1 MLQNKERELIENLLV
16 NASEKQTDAL
26 YKNVTRNIFKKYII
40 TFNYFY
46 SANFYSA
53 NNQIDDIERT
63 KYCAISDPEFHGK
76 IDYIFPSPEA
86 EREFYSY
93 CFFGRLTRDLAE
105 SIVRTNGFLVIRKNK
120 IYNTIFDRQVG
131 EVMSRRDSLGFS
143 EGFITLLKGDQSL
156 YEEWLRADAVCRYH
170 GHFKWFIP
178 SQCEVPQDLPKGLE
192 PVTISAEEVFQ
203 DNSDEL
209 LSWDVIDARIA
220 ELLYGDS
227 PSAHYGTIG
236 TRYDLE
242 LTILNITTTTGAY
255 GNKYFYLFVD
265 ADGNEFTWSTSTS
278 KDLSPHST
286 YTCRGTVKAH
296 NVYKG
301 RKQTELTRVMG
312 FALANPES

>member
-1 MLQNKERELIENLLV
+1 MLQKKERKLIENLLA
-16 NASEKQTDAL
+16 NASEKQLDEL
-26 YKNVTRNIFKKYII
+26 YRNTKSDFLKKYRIFFSYSYPSLGDKRIRYCTII
-40 TFNYFY
+40 
-46 SANFYSA
+46 
-53 NNQIDDIERT
+53 
-63 KYCAISDPEFHGK
+63 DPIINGK
-76 IDYIFPSPEA
+76 IEYIFPNSA
-86 EREFYSY
+86 EEEDFYKY
-93 CFFGRLTRDLAE
+93 CYFGIITKDLAE
-105 SIVRTNGFLVIRKNK
+105 SIVTRTEGRFKIKNYEIVNEK
-120 IYNTIFDRQVG
+120 ERQVG
-131 EVMSRRDSLGFS
+131 IVMSRRESLGFKK
-143 EGFITLLKGDQSL
+143 GFITLLKGDQSL

-203 DNSDEL
+203 GNSDEL
-209 LSWDVIDARIA
+209 LPWDVIDARIA

>member
-1 MLQNKERELIENLLV
+1 MGEGSGIMLQSKERELIQNLMD
-16 NASEKQTDAL
+16 NISEKQANELCHNAAPDFL
-26 YKNVTRNIFKKYII
+26 KKYRTI
-40 TFNYFY
+40 FNYFY
-46 SANFYSA
+46 TSLDSDKRK
-53 NNQIDDIERT
+53 I
-63 KYCAISDPEFHGK
+63 YCAVVDHEIGGK
-76 IDYIFPSPEA
+76 IDYFFCPTVE
-86 EREFYSY
+86 EDFYNY
-93 CFFGRLTRDLAE
+93 CYFGLITKDLAE
-105 SIVRTNGFLVIRKNK
+105 SIVTRTEGRFKIGSNK
-120 IYNTIFDRQVG
+120 IYDTITGRQAG
-131 EVMSRRDSLGFS
+131 AVMSRRDSLGFA

-178 SQCEVPQDLPKGLE
+178 SQCEIPQDLPKGLE

-203 DNSDEL
+203 DKSDEL

-312 FALANPES
+312 FALVNPES

>member
-1 MLQNKERELIENLLV
+1 MLQEKERKLIENLLA
-16 NASEKQTDAL
+16 NASERQADEL
-26 YKNVTRNIFKKYII
+26 YCNAHHFAFSKKYRISFSYFKSYWLDEEKKRYCTITDPII
-40 TFNYFY
+40 N
-46 SANFYSA
+46 
-53 NNQIDDIERT
+53 
-63 KYCAISDPEFHGK
+63 GK
-76 IDYIFPSPEA
+76 TEYIFPNPIVEK
-86 EREFYSY
+86 EFYSSCY
-93 CFFGRLTRDLAE
+93 FGIITKDLAE
-105 SIVRTNGFLVIRKNK
+105 SIVTRTEGRFKIRNYEIVSEKE
-120 IYNTIFDRQVG
+120 RQAG
-131 EVMSRRDSLGFS
+131 IVMSRRESLGFKK
-143 EGFITLLKGDQSL
+143 GFITLLQGDQSL

-192 PVTISAEEVFQ
+192 PVTISINEVFQ

-312 FALANPES
+312 FKPVES

>member
-1 MLQNKERELIENLLV
+1 MLQSKERELIQNLLA
-16 NASEKQTDAL
+16 NASKRQADEL
-26 YKNVTRNIFKKYII
+26 YCNGHTFAFSKKYRIFFSYFKYSWLDEEKKRYCTII
-40 TFNYFY
+40 
-46 SANFYSA
+46 
-53 NNQIDDIERT
+53 
-63 KYCAISDPEFHGK
+63 DPITNGR
-76 IDYIFPSPEA
+76 IDYIFPNPIVEK
-86 EREFYSY
+86 EFYSSCY
-93 CFFGRLTRDLAE
+93 FGLITKDLAE
-105 SIVRTNGFLVIRKNK
+105 SIVARTEGRFKIKNNELVTEKE
-120 IYNTIFDRQVG
+120 RQAG
-131 EVMSRRDSLGFS
+131 IVMSRKESLGFKK
-143 EGFITLLKGDQSL
+143 GFITLLKGDQSL

-227 PSAHYGTIG
+227 PSAHYGTIS

-312 FALANPES
+312 FKPVES

>member
-1 MLQNKERELIENLLV
+1 MLQSKERELIQNLLV
-16 NASEKQTDAL
+16 NISEKQADVL
-26 YKNVTRNIFKKYII
+26 YQNITINTFSKKYRI

-46 SANFYSA
+46 APNG
-53 NNQIDDIERT
+53 QMDDIERV
-63 KYCAISDPEFHGK
+63 KYCAVSDPMLFGK

-86 EREFYSY
+86 EKEFYSVG
-93 CFFGRLTRDLAE
+93 FFGKITRDLAE
-105 SIVRTNGFLVIRKNK
+105 SIVKKTNGHLVIKRNK
-120 IYNTIFDRQVG
+120 ICIGSVERQVG
-131 EVMSRRDSLGFS
+131 EVMSRRDSLGFNK
-143 EGFITLLKGDQSL
+143 GFITLLKGDQSL

-192 PVTISAEEVFQ
+192 PVTILAEEVFQ
-203 DNSDEL
+203 GESDEL

>member
-1 MLQNKERELIENLLV
+1 MLQSKERELIQNLMD
-16 NASEKQTDAL
+16 NISEKQANEL
-26 YKNVTRNIFKKYII
+26 CHNVAPDFLKKYRTI
-40 TFNYFY
+40 FNYFY
-46 SANFYSA
+46 TSLDSNEKK
-53 NNQIDDIERT
+53 I
-63 KYCAISDPEFHGK
+63 YCAVSDHIIGGK
-76 IDYIFPSPEA
+76 IEYFFCPTVEED
-86 EREFYSY
+86 FYNHCY
-93 CFFGRLTRDLAE
+93 LGLITKDLAE
-105 SIVRTNGFLVIRKNK
+105 SIVTRTEGRFKIIRNK
-120 IYNTIFDRQVG
+120 IYDTNTGRQVG
-131 EVMSRRDSLGFS
+131 AVMSRRDSLGFS
-143 EGFITLLKGDQSL
+143 KGFITLLKGDQSL

>member
-1 MLQNKERELIENLLV
+1 MSRLLSGISY
-16 NASEKQTDAL
+16 NFL
-26 YKNVTRNIFKKYII
+26 KKYHIF
-40 TFNYFY
+40 FNYFCV
-46 SANFYSA
+46 SLE
-53 NNQIDDIERT
+53 DCERKT
-63 KYCAISDPEFHGK
+63 YCAVKDPIINAK
-76 IDYIFPSPEA
+76 IDYIFANPEIEKA
-86 EREFYSY
+86 FYRRCY
-93 CFFGRLTRDLAE
+93 FGKIDRDLAE
-105 SIVRTNGFLVIRKNK
+105 RIVTRTEGSFEITKDNY
-120 IYNTIFDRQVG
+120 IYETITGRQVG
-131 EVMSRRDSLGFS
+131 TVMSRRDSLGFKK
-143 EGFITLLKGDQSL
+143 GFITLLKGDQSL
-156 YEEWLRADAVCRYH
+156 YEEWLRADDMCRYH

-178 SQCEVPQDLPKGLE
+178 SQCEIPQDLPKGLE
-192 PVTISAEEVFQ
+192 PVTILAEEVFQ
-203 DNSDEL
+203 GKSDEL

-301 RKQTELTRVMG
+301 KKQTELTRVMG
-312 FALANPES
+312 FKPVES

>member
-1 MLQNKERELIENLLV
+1 MQADI
-16 NASEKQTDAL
+16 L
-26 YKNVTRNIFKKYII
+26 YGNEYHSAFSKKYII
-40 TFNYFY
+40 SFSYFKSY
-46 SANFYSA
+46 WFGEEKKRFCTI
-53 NNQIDDIERT
+53 IDPI
-63 KYCAISDPEFHGK
+63 INGK
-76 IDYIFPSPEA
+76 IEYIFPNSA
-86 EREFYSY
+86 EEEVFYKHY
-93 CFFGRLTRDLAE
+93 YLGVITKDLAE
-105 SIVRTNGFLVIRKNK
+105 SIVKKTNGHLVIRRNK
-120 IYNTIFDRQVG
+120 ICIGSLERQVG
-131 EVMSRRDSLGFS
+131 EVMSRRDSLGFNK
-143 EGFITLLKGDQSL
+143 GFITLLKGDQSL

-203 DNSDEL
+203 DKSDEL